1 MTTGKA
7 LLFALVLLTAQA
19 PGALAAGPQDAV
31 GRFAVHADTAMPAR
45 TISFGQVFLPG
56 TVRREEAL
64 QVLLDGKP
72 TDTQVDPKAFN
83 PDGSVRHAVMTIELP
98 KMGSGQAFDATIIK
112 GTAGAPA
119 PAPMPNAAAVPALEV
134 SLAIKGQNNA
144 VQNVTVSLP
153 AIAAN
158 PQNAVPGSWIN
169 GPLAQERR
177 YRTDVNNR
185 LQILFD
191 VFVPKNGPARVD
203 VIFHN
208 DWTGIRNEDN
218 VDYDVEMRLAGAPVF
233 QAHGVHQYTFST
245 WHHLIWT
252 DGKPSVRVV
261 ADLATLAEAA
271 AVPRYQTD
279 FAIAR
284 EIANKAVDAGNDVSD
299 KPMQSGMI
307 DHHMPDAGGRWDI
320 GPLPTWAVID
330 LMKSNEATRKL
341 LMANADAAGAVPWHL
356 RDRKTGLPLT
366 IDAHPGTWLDSRGEG
381 TVKEGVL
388 PEVFQ
393 GENHGWTLDDAHQPS
408 LTYLPYLLTGSQYYR
423 DELAAQAAYVLLS
436 YDAGYRGGSH
446 GLIIGE
452 NGQAWQQV
460 RGMAWSLRTIAGAAF
475 ILPTTYPL
483 RGYFD
488 AKLKGNLAKLVQIFV
503 QDRKMKAAG
512 PLEGW
517 VIGDYGTPGITAPWQ
532 QGFLA
537 TVLSWANDMGYPDA
551 GRLVTWMSNFL
562 AGLFTSADQGFDPSR
577 GPAYN
582 LMVFDPDSGKLINN
596 WGEAYSRSQLG
607 DKNSKEVEEQWQDY
621 GRIMQAALAGA
632 YSINP
637 TPRLQKAYEY
647 ALTRSNGLAWSFAKG
662 DPTFAIVARPAPAPG
677 R

>member
-7 LLFALVLLTAQA
+7 LLFALALLTAQA

-72 TDTQVDPKAFN
+72 TATQVDPKAFN
-83 PDGSVRHAVMTIELP
+83 ADGSVRHAVMTIELP
-98 KMGSGQAFDATIIK
+98 KMGSGQAFDATIVK

-144 VQNVTVSLP
+144 VQNVTVNLP

-233 QAHGVHQYTFST
+233 QARGVHQYTFST

-261 ADLATLAEAA
+261 ADLATLGEAA

-284 EIANKAVDAGNDVSD
+284 EIASKAVDAGNDVSD

-393 GENHGWTLDDAHQPS
+393 GENHGWTLDDAH
-408 LTYLPYLLTGSQYYR
+408 
-423 DELAAQAAYVLLS
+423 
-436 YDAGYRGGSH
+436 
-446 GLIIGE
+446 
-452 NGQAWQQV
+452 
-460 RGMAWSLRTIAGAAF
+460 
-475 ILPTTYPL
+475 
-483 RGYFD
+483 
-488 AKLKGNLAKLVQIFV
+488 
-503 QDRKMKAAG
+503 
-512 PLEGW
+512 
-517 VIGDYGTPGITAPWQ
+517 
-532 QGFLA
+532 
-537 TVLSWANDMGYPDA
+537 
-551 GRLVTWMSNFL
+551 
-562 AGLFTSADQGFDPSR
+562 
-577 GPAYN
+577 
-582 LMVFDPDSGKLINN
+582 
-596 WGEAYSRSQLG
+596 
-607 DKNSKEVEEQWQDY
+607 
-621 GRIMQAALAGA
+621 
-632 YSINP
+632 
-637 TPRLQKAYEY
+637 
-647 ALTRSNGLAWSFAKG
+647 
-662 DPTFAIVARPAPAPG
+662 
-677 R
+677 